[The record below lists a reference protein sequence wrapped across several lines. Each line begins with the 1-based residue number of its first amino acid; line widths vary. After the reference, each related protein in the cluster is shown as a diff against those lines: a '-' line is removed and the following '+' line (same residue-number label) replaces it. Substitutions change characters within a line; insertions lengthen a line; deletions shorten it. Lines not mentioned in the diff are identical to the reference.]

1 MNLLMLRTAGN
12 AGIIPHHRLG
22 TNSEK
27 KHQSSLLWPRKEGT
41 EREREVNLGGGGS
54 ELTLNSPPVIV
65 RSLMTRQNWSRNRAA
80 QRSVGLGG
88 QLSDEDKMVVG
99 WEGGPSVPLLDPAYR
114 GSGALTSVIT
124 HGCVIVLC
132 CCPRR

>member
-1 MNLLMLRTAGN
+1 MLVLFHITGWEQTAKRNTNPASFGH
-12 AGIIPHHRLG
+12 GRKGRRGSGRL
-22 TNSEK
+22 T
-27 KHQSSLLWPRKEGT
+27 W
-41 EREREVNLGGGGS
+41 GGGGS
-54 ELTLNSPPVIV
+54 GLTLNSPPVIV
-65 RSLMTRQNWSRNRAA
+65 RSLMTRQKWSRNRAA